1 MWKTVK
7 LGEACLVRRGT
18 TITKKQTVEG
28 EVPVIGGGTKPT
40 YFHNESNRAANC
52 ITVSGSGASAGFVN
66 KWEAPIFASDCSTI
80 EPKDDTQLHQFVYY
94 YLMFQ
99 QQFIYDNFRSGAAQ
113 PHVYAK
119 DIETL
124 DYPIVSLAEQQ
135 RIVAKLDAAFAE
147 IDRAVELCQQKTL
160 NAESIYA
167 NKLTQIFE
175 EKDEDWT
182 CCPLKEITSKIG
194 SGATPKGGK
203 AAYKEDG
210 LSLIRSMNVYDMGF
224 SWRELA
230 KIDDEQAQK
239 LSNVAVEEND
249 VLLNITGASV
259 ARCTVA
265 PTDALP
271 ARVNQHV
278 AIIRTDKTRL
288 IPTLLAYGLVARI
301 NKETLLGVGNN
312 AGATRQ
318 AITKRDIEEFVFSF
332 PQKLDAQRHLVD
344 EISSIKH
351 ESRKL
356 AEVYRKKH
364 ENLIALKSS
373 ILAQELQPPQS
384 EAV

>member
-7 LGEACLVRRGT
+7 LGDVCELAYGKALDKKDRLEAGGYPAFGANGIKTQSKEPLFDKPS
-18 TITKKQTVEG
+18 II
-28 EVPVIGGGTKPT
+28 IGRKG
-40 YFHNESNRAANC
+40 
-52 ITVSGSGASAGFVN
+52 SAGEIN
-66 KWEAPIFASDCSTI
+66 KVAEPFWALDVTYYTKVDEAVID
-80 EPKDDTQLHQFVYY
+80 
-94 YLMFQ
+94 
-99 QQFIYDNFRSGAAQ
+99 
-113 PHVYAK
+113 
-119 DIETL
+119 L
-124 DYPIVSLAEQQ
+124 DYLFYVLTTLNLPSLARGVKPGINRNEVYEQTISLPPLAEQQ

-160 NAESIYA
+160 SAESIYA

-210 LSLIRSMNVYDMGF
+210 LSLIRSMNVYDMDF

-259 ARCTVA
+259 ARCTIA

-288 IPTLLAYGLVARI
+288 IPTLLAYGLVARV

-351 ESRKL
+351 ESLKL

-384 EAV
+384 EAA